1 MSRSLVI
8 KAVPGVTLGTAST
21 ETVMASQGSHIRLTA
36 LAGTAGI
43 GVLKLEP
50 TGGAAPQV
58 LEDPAGSGNFYL
70 KF

>member
-1 MSRSLVI
+1 
-8 KAVPGVTLGTAST
+8 
-21 ETVMASQGSHIRLTA
+21 MASQGSHIRLTA

-50 TGGAAPQV
+50 TGGATPQV